1 MSGNASR
8 KYKKYKLMQERKR
21 YFGDVGPRGETGNLD
36 LVAYSAAQG
45 RVITTSTAI
54 NPARQIALWIS
65 SRLGN
70 ASFPGRFFVFSKKK
84 VIASDYCFD
93 FLAYY

>member
-21 YFGDVGPRGETGNLD
+21 YFVDVSPMSEPGKLD
-36 LVAYSAAQG
+36 LVAYAAAQG

-54 NPARQIALWIS
+54 NPARMPVKAK
-65 SRLGN
+65 R
-70 ASFPGRFFVFSKKK
+70 
-84 VIASDYCFD
+84 
-93 FLAYY
+93 

>member
-21 YFGDVGPRGETGNLD
+21 YFGDVAPKGETGRMD
-36 LVAYSAAQG
+36 LVAYAAAQG

-54 NPARQIALWIS
+54 NPARMRVKAK
-65 SRLGN
+65 R
-70 ASFPGRFFVFSKKK
+70 
-84 VIASDYCFD
+84 
-93 FLAYY
+93 